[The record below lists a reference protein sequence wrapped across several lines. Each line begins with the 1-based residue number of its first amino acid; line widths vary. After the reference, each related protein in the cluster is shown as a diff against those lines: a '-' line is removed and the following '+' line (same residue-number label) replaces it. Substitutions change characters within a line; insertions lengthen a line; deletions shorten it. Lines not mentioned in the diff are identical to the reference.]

1 MHTIKQQLPPLD
13 PCVAFD
19 AAARHLSFTRAAQE
33 LNLSQAAVSQQ
44 IRNLEAFLGV
54 KLFIRANRS
63 VRLSPAG
70 KEFQHSVS
78 GLLRQLAS
86 AANDIKA
93 PASRI
98 RLTIAADQSV
108 ASMWLMPRLTD
119 FQSKYPDI
127 AVRLIASDEELDC
140 LHPDVHVAII
150 HGKGDWPSYRA
161 EKLFEEEIFPVCSP
175 AYLADRK
182 TISIERLVDE
192 NLLEQDDDHWDWM
205 NWRTWLS
212 HNDMHLPK
220 GYRGFQ
226 VNSYPLMIDAA
237 RNGHG
242 IALGWRYLVD
252 PLVASGELVMPSDAA
267 VKTGFGYYLVC
278 QNNPAPKTAVTRF
291 CEWAKECQ
299 NPPSR

>member
-1 MHTIKQQLPPLD
+1 MNSIKQQLPPLD

-44 IRNLEAFLGV
+44 IRNLESFLGV
-54 KLFIRANRS
+54 ELFVRANRS

-70 KEFQHSVS
+70 KEFQHTVS

-86 AANDIKA
+86 AANDIKT
-93 PASRI
+93 PTSRT

-119 FQSKYPDI
+119 FQLKCPDI
-127 AVRLIASDEELDC
+127 AVRLIASDEESDC
-140 LHPDVHVAII
+140 LHPDVHIAII

-161 EKLFEEEIFPVCSP
+161 DKLFEEEIFPVCSP
-175 AYLADRK
+175 SYLADRK
-182 TISIERLVDE
+182 SIPLEQLVNE
-192 NLLEQDDDHWDWM
+192 ALLEQDDDHWDWM

-237 RNGHG
+237 RNGQG

-252 PLVASGELVMPSDAA
+252 SLVHSGELVTPANTT
-267 VKTGFGYYLVC
+267 VKTGFGYYLVRKDDS
-278 QNNPAPKTAVTRF
+278 APETAVKRF
-291 CEWAKECQ
+291 CDWAKQRQ
-299 NPPSR
+299 NLQGS

>member
-1 MHTIKQQLPPLD
+1 MNTIRHQLPPLE

-19 AAARHLSFTRAAQE
+19 AAARHLSFTKAAKE
-33 LNLSQAAVSQQ
+33 LNLSQAAVSQK
-44 IRNLEAFLGV
+44 IRNLESFLGV
-54 KLFIRANRS
+54 DLFIRANRS

-70 KEFQHSVS
+70 KEFQHTVS

-86 AANDIKA
+86 AANDIKT
-93 PASRI
+93 PATRT

-119 FQSKYPDI
+119 FQLKFPDI
-127 AVRLIASDEELDC
+127 AVRLIASDDESDC
-140 LHPDVHVAII
+140 LHPDVHIAII
-150 HGKGDWPSYRA
+150 HGKGDWPAYQA

-175 AYLADRK
+175 AYLNKRR
-182 TISIERLVDE
+182 SIPIEQLIDE
-192 NLLEQDDDHWDWM
+192 ALLEQDDNHWDWM

-252 PLVASGELVMPSDAA
+252 SLLQSGELTTPTNAT
-267 VKTGFGYYLVC
+267 VKTGFGYYLVHKG
-278 QNNPAPKTAVTRF
+278 NSSTNTAVSRF
-291 CEWAKECQ
+291 CEWAKERQ
-299 NPPSR
+299 NLPSN